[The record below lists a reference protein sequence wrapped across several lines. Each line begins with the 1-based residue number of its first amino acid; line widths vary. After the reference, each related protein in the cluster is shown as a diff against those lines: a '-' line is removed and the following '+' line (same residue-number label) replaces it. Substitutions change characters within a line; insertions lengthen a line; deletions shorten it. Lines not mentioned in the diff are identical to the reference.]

1 MKIVTSATVFR
12 DALGMRLSYTFSE
25 VDDETGKILSDNNR
39 ANRMITEADATDSAN
54 VVLAYAQSSLE
65 G

>member
-12 DALGMRLSYTFSE
+12 DALGMRLSYTYSE
-25 VDDETGKILSDNNR
+25 VNDETGKIISDNNR
-39 ANRMITEADATDSAN
+39 ANRMITDESATDCAN
-54 VVLAYAQSSLE
+54 AVLAYAQSSLE

>member
-25 VDDETGKILSDNNR
+25 VDEETGKIISDNNR
-39 ANRMITEADATDSAN
+39 ANRMITDADAQTAAESVLDYASA
-54 VVLAYAQSSLE
+54 SLE

>member
-25 VDDETGKILSDNNR
+25 VDEETGKIISDNNR
-39 ANRMITEADATDSAN
+39 ANRMITDADAQNAAET
-54 VVLAYAQSSLE
+54 VLAYANASLE

>member
-25 VDDETGKILSDNNR
+25 VDETTGKIISDNNR
-39 ANRMITEADATDSAN
+39 ANRMITDADAQNAAGA
-54 VVLAYAQSSLE
+54 VLAYANASLE

>member
-25 VDDETGKILSDNNR
+25 VDEETGKIISDNNR
-39 ANRMITEADATDSAN
+39 ANRMITDSDAQTAAEA
-54 VVLAYAQSSLE
+54 VLAYANESME

>member
-25 VDDETGKILSDNNR
+25 VDETTGRIISDNNR
-39 ANRMITEADATDSAN
+39 ANRMITDSAATANADAI
-54 VVLAYAQSSLE
+54 LAYAAESL
-65 G
+65 GG

>member
-12 DALGMRLSYTFSE
+12 DALGMRMSYTYSE
-25 VDDETGKILSDNNR
+25 VDDETGKIISDNNR
-39 ANRMITEADATDSAN
+39 ANRLVTDPEAVTSAN
-54 VVLAYAQSSLE
+54 AVLAYAQSSLE

>member
-12 DALGMRLSYTFSE
+12 DALGMRMSYTFSE
-25 VDDETGKILSDNNR
+25 VDETTGKIISDNNR
-39 ANRMITEADATDSAN
+39 ANRMITDSDAQNAAE
-54 VVLAYAQSSLE
+54 VVLAYANASLE

>member
-25 VDDETGKILSDNNR
+25 VDEETGKIISDNNR
-39 ANRMITEADATDSAN
+39 ANRMITDSDAQNAAEA
-54 VVLAYAQSSLE
+54 VLAYAAESLE

>member
-25 VDDETGKILSDNNR
+25 VDEETGKIISDNNR
-39 ANRMITEADATDSAN
+39 ANRMITDADAQTAAEAVLSYAN
-54 VVLAYAQSSLE
+54 ESLE

>member
-12 DALGMRLSYTFSE
+12 DSLGMRLSYTFSE
-25 VDDETGKILSDNNR
+25 VDDETGRIISDNNR
-39 ANRMITEADATDSAN
+39 ANRMITDADAQNAAE
-54 VVLAYAQSSLE
+54 VVLAYANASLE

>member
-25 VDDETGKILSDNNR
+25 VDEETGKIISDNNR
-39 ANRMITEADATDSAN
+39 TNRMITDADAQTAAEA
-54 VVLAYAQSSLE
+54 VLAYANASLE

>member
-12 DALGMRLSYTFSE
+12 DSLGMRLSYTYSE
-25 VDDETGKILSDNNR
+25 VDEETGKIISDNNR
-39 ANRMITEADATDSAN
+39 ANRMITDAGATASAEA
-54 VVLAYAQSSLE
+54 VLAYAQSSME

>member
-25 VDDETGKILSDNNR
+25 VDDETGKIISDNNR
-39 ANRMITEADATDSAN
+39 ANRMITDASATDSAN

>member
-25 VDDETGKILSDNNR
+25 VDETTGKIISDNNR
-39 ANRMITEADATDSAN
+39 ANRMITDSDAQNAAEAI
-54 VVLAYAQSSLE
+54 LAYANASLE

>member
-12 DALGMRLSYTFSE
+12 DALGMRLSYTYSE
-25 VDDETGKILSDNNR
+25 VDEETGKIISDNNR
-39 ANRMITEADATDSAN
+39 ANRMITDSEAQTAAEA
-54 VVLAYAQSSLE
+54 VLAYAASSLE

>member
-12 DALGMRLSYTFSE
+12 DALGMRLSYTYSE
-25 VDDETGKILSDNNR
+25 VDEETGKIISDNNR
-39 ANRMITEADATDSAN
+39 ANRMITDADAQAAAEA
-54 VVLAYAQSSLE
+54 VLAYAAGSLE

>member
-12 DALGMRLSYTFSE
+12 DALGTRLSYTFSE
-25 VDDETGKILSDNNR
+25 VDEETGKIISDNNR
-39 ANRMITEADATDSAN
+39 ANRMITDSDAQNAAEA
-54 VVLAYAQSSLE
+54 VLAYANASLE

>member
-25 VDDETGKILSDNNR
+25 VDEETGKIISDNNR
-39 ANRMITEADATDSAN
+39 ANRMITDSDAQNAAE
-54 VVLAYAQSSLE
+54 VVLAYANASLE

>member
-25 VDDETGKILSDNNR
+25 VDETTGKILSDNNR
-39 ANRMITEADATDSAN
+39 ANRMITDSAAQTAAEA
-54 VVLAYAQSSLE
+54 VLAYASASLE

>member
-25 VDDETGKILSDNNR
+25 VDDETGKIISDNNR
-39 ANRMITEADATDSAN
+39 ANRMITDATAIENAN
-54 VVLAYAQSSLE
+54 AVLSYAQSSLE

>member
-12 DALGMRLSYTFSE
+12 DALGMRMSYTFSE
-25 VDDETGKILSDNNR
+25 VDETTGKIISDNNR
-39 ANRMITEADATDSAN
+39 ANRMITDADAQNAAEAVLDYAN
-54 VVLAYAQSSLE
+54 ASLE

>member
-12 DALGMRLSYTFSE
+12 DGLGMRLSFTYSE
-25 VDDETGKILSDNNR
+25 VDDETGKIISDNNR
-39 ANRMITEADATDSAN
+39 GNRLVTDQAIIADADA
-54 VVLAYAQSSLE
+54 VIAYAQNSM

>member
-25 VDDETGKILSDNNR
+25 VDEETGKIISDNNR
-39 ANRMITEADATDSAN
+39 ANRMITDSDAQNAGEAVLSYAN
-54 VVLAYAQSSLE
+54 ASME

>member
-12 DALGMRLSYTFSE
+12 DSLGMRLSYTFSE
-25 VDDETGKILSDNNR
+25 VDDETGRIISDNNR
-39 ANRMITEADATDSAN
+39 ANRMITDSDAAENAN
-54 VVLAYAQSSLE
+54 AILAYAQSSLE

>member
-25 VDDETGKILSDNNR
+25 VDEETGKIISDNNR
-39 ANRMITEADATDSAN
+39 ANRMITDAEAQTAAEA
-54 VVLAYAQSSLE
+54 VLAYAAESLE